1 MILLCMAWT
10 GGKLAM
16 KKSKFIT
23 TIFVLLLI
31 TTLTINVSA
40 EEMTLNKAIQ
50 YLIQNSS
57 QLENAKR
64 DIESAQ
70 IDLQVAQ
77 KGLAPEVN
85 LQTSYTR
92 LGEAPEAPSEYV
104 FRETGV
110 TNFQGFTV
118 PKYQLIPV
126 SFEEQSQDNYSA
138 TLTINKPLYLGGQV
152 KNSVKLSEKG
162 VQISNLKYEQTLND
176 NLNAVIQSYFNV
188 LIKESLLEVQENSL
202 KLVKNHLDNVQKNY
216 EAGLVIKSDVN
227 EVQIELNKT
236 RQSILTAENDLRIAK
251 KRLADLLEIDNT
263 DFTLKQPT
271 IPDLEEKLQT
281 QLDKAYANRFEI
293 QSLDINQ
300 EMKDI
305 NKKLEDNLY
314 KPSFFL
320 RGNYNFQGSDLDL
333 SDGSFS
339 VTVSGQ
345 VSLYDGNK
353 SELKQEKVDLDK
365 ANLDNNKKQLK
376 KNIETE
382 IMAALYKIDENRQSL
397 EIAKQNEQQA
407 KENYNQAVKRYEN
420 GVGTSLDVLRA
431 ETNLSQIQISK
442 NQTHYQY
449 IMSIFNLLHKT
460 GTLNNYFE
468 DVIQSESK

>member
-1 MILLCMAWT
+1 MVWI
-10 GGKLAM
+10 GGKQVM
-16 KKSKFIT
+16 KKSKLLT
-23 TIFVLLLI
+23 TFLILLLL
-31 TTLTINVSA
+31 TSLTINVSA
-40 EEMTLNKAIQ
+40 EEITLDKAVQ

-57 QLENAKR
+57 QLENARR
-64 DIESAQ
+64 DIESSQ
-70 IDLQVAQ
+70 IDLQVAK

-92 LGEAPEAPSEYV
+92 LGEAPLTPSKYL
-104 FRETGV
+104 
-110 TNFQGFTV
+110 FT
-118 PKYQLIPV
+118 PV
-126 SFEEQSQDNYSA
+126 SPQTPSIGELVPIEFEEQSQDNYSA

-263 DFTLKQPT
+263 DFTLKQPA
-271 IPDLEEKLQT
+271 IPELEEKLQT

-293 QSLDINQ
+293 KSLDINQ

-305 NKKLEDNLY
+305 NKKLEDNLF

-339 VTVSGQ
+339 VTLSGQ

-468 DVIQSESK
+468 DVIQSESQ